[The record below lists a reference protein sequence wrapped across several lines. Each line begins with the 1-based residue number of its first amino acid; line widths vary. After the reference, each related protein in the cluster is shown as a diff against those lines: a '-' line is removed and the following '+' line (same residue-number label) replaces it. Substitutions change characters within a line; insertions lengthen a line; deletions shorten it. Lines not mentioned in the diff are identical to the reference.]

1 MFFINFKLMIF
12 IFLLLPFGA
21 NSNQKSDLNNSEN
34 YKLNK
39 ESDFLKFKKEGKP
52 VISDKWMVVTANI
65 QASKIAAKILKNGGT
80 AADAMISAQLV
91 LGLVEPESSGLGGG
105 AFLVYFDNK
114 TKEIITLDGRETAPL
129 LIKANVFHGGPRSA
143 INANDGHGG
152 GDLIQH
158 NLV

>member
-1 MFFINFKLMIF
+1 MFFINFKLMMF
-12 IFLLLPFGA
+12 IFFLFPFVA

-39 ESDFLKFKKEGKP
+39 ESHFLKLKKEGKP

-80 AADAMISAQLV
+80 ATDAMISAQLV

-129 LIKANVFHGGPRSA
+129 LIKENIFQ
-143 INANDGHGG
+143 
-152 GDLIQH
+152 DLSLIH
-158 NLV
+158 I